1 MRKIWD
7 LIGGVHP
14 PENKHQSVQ
23 QSIGTLPLPE
33 KLVIPL
39 NQHIGAPPKVLVN
52 EGDYVL
58 KGQALAEPNGMVSVG
73 VHAPT
78 SGTITGIS
86 DYPIP
91 HPSGMSARCITLIP
105 DRLDQWIDH
114 SGVADYLSYSPAKLL
129 EMIREAGIAGLGGAG
144 FPSAV
149 KLSAR
154 KPISTLII
162 NGTECEPYITA
173 DDMLMREHPTEIV
186 EGIKILAYLLGNPEE
201 VLIGI
206 EDNKPEAYEA
216 LQPLLA
222 GSNIELVEFP
232 TRYPSGG
239 EKQLIQI
246 LTGKEVPSGGLPA
259 DIGIVC
265 QNVGTTYAI
274 QRAICHGEPL
284 ISRVTTVT
292 GRACTINRNYQ
303 ILIGTPISHLLK
315 HNGYDHNHCARLIMG
330 GPMMGFTLTDTDIP
344 VIKTTNCILA
354 PSTEELPAPPPA
366 QPCIR
371 CGLCAEACPAS
382 LLPQQLFWYAQ
393 SQNYERLEAHNLFDC
408 IECGACSYVCPSS
421 IPLVQYYR
429 AAKGDIRRQN
439 QEKIK
444 SDRARARFE
453 FQQARKEKEEA
464 EKVAKREARKL
475 AAEKARALAAE
486 QPGSAPGPDDIVKAA
501 MARAAQQKAS
511 PEEQRARLERGVA
524 RAESHLQTVEHRLQT
539 AQQEDSE
546 QHLEQAKAAVE
557 DARLRLEDARRKL
570 AELGTVQDSAAS
582 NVMAR
587 IQASPG
593 EAQEKKIAS
602 LKERIAL
609 TQQKIAEADDEGLK
623 TALQSGLD
631 KQLAKLQEAEQQ
643 LAETPAAA
651 ESPAPAATVD
661 AAAAA
666 IARAQARAASMS
678 SMSEEDKLRES
689 IISLEGRIEKAK
701 AKLDEAKAS
710 ESEHVD
716 ALQTGLD
723 RLQQK
728 LLSEREKCAAF
739 AGHSQAPCAPQQ
751 PSTAESAA
759 EPKPQDAASAAI
771 ARAQARASEL
781 ANMSEQDKLQETV
794 SSLQSRLKKARVKLR
809 DAEAEGSEHVDVLRT
824 AAEKLQT
831 KLAAAEQ
838 QLAEYQS

>member
-7 LIGGVHP
+7 LVGGVHP

-23 QSIGTLPLPE
+23 LPIGHLPLPD

-39 NQHIGAPPKVLVN
+39 NQHIGAPPKLLVN
-52 EGDYVL
+52 AGDQVL
-58 KGQALAEPNGMVSVG
+58 KGQPLAEPHGMVSVG

-78 SGTITGIS
+78 SGTITDIS

-91 HPSGMSARCITLIP
+91 HPSGMSARCITLLP
-105 DRLDQWIDH
+105 DNRDQWIDH
-114 SGVADYLSYSPAKLL
+114 AGVADFRSYSPAKLL
-129 EMIREAGIAGLGGAG
+129 ELIREAGIAGLGGAG

-162 NGTECEPYITA
+162 NSTECEPYITA
-173 DDMLMREHPTEIV
+173 DDMLMREHPQEIV
-186 EGIKILAYLLGNPEE
+186 AGIQILAYLLGEPEE
-201 VLIGI
+201 ILIGI

-216 LQPLLA
+216 LQPWLQ
-222 GSNIELVEFP
+222 GTNIELVEFP

-274 QRAICHGEPL
+274 QRAVCHGEPL

-303 ILIGTPISHLLK
+303 ALIGTSISHLLK
-315 HNGYDHNHCARLIMG
+315 HNGYDPQHCARLIMG
-330 GPMMGFTLTDTDIP
+330 GPMMGFTLTSTDVP

-354 PSTEELPAPPPA
+354 PSREELPAPPPA

-371 CGLCAEACPAS
+371 CGMCAEACPAS

-393 SQNYERLEAHNLFDC
+393 SQNHERLEAHNLFDC
-408 IECGACSYVCPSS
+408 IECGACSYVCPSN

-429 AAKGDIRRQN
+429 AAKGEIRKQA

-464 EKVAKREARKL
+464 EKAAKREARKQ
-475 AAEKARALAAE
+475 AAEQARALAADK
-486 QPGSAPGPDDIVKAA
+486 PGTAPGPDDIVKAA
-501 MARAAQQKAS
+501 MARAAEQKAS

-524 RAESHLQTVEHRLQT
+524 RAESHLQTVEQRLQSIQREGNG
-539 AQQEDSE
+539 QQI
-546 QHLEQAKAAVE
+546 EQARAARE
-557 DARLRLEDARRKL
+557 DARLRLEDSRHKL
-570 AELGTVQDSAAS
+570 TELGTTSE
-582 NVMAR
+582 VMER
-587 IQASPG
+587 VQASPR
-593 EAQEKKIAS
+593 AALEKKVAS
-602 LKERIAL
+602 LRERI
-609 TQQKIAEADDEGLK
+609 TVTEQKIAEADDDNLK
-623 TALQSGLD
+623 AALQSGLA
-631 KQLAKLQEAEQQ
+631 KQLTKLQEAEQQ
-643 LAETPAAA
+643 LSEAPETAPATPAAT
-651 ESPAPAATVD
+651 SD

-666 IARAQARAASMS
+666 IARAQARAAAMGSL
-678 SMSEEDKLRES
+678 SEADKLRES

-723 RLQQK
+723 KLQQK
-728 LLSEREKCAAF
+728 LLTEREKCAAF
-739 AGHSQAPCAPQQ
+739 AGQAQAPCAPRQQ
-751 PSTAESAA
+751 PAAQPVA
-759 EPKPQDAASAAI
+759 EPPPRDAASAAI
-771 ARAQARASEL
+771 ARAQARATEL
-781 ANMSEQDKLQETV
+781 ANMSEQDKLRETV
-794 SSLQSRLKKARVKLR
+794 SSLHSRLHKARVKLR
-809 DAEAEGSEHVDVLRT
+809 EAEAEGSEHVDALRT

-838 QLAEYQS
+838 QLAEYHS